1 MAIDMIGGGSVVSY
15 QTMTSNTSVKPVQE
29 SRDASV
35 QVADVAQEVAVN
47 KTDIRIQPENTAD
60 QNAKDN
66 SANTSEQ
73 NEKIRKAV
81 EEINRQTVQKNVEA
95 KFGIH
100 KATNR
105 VTIKIVDKET
115 QEVIREVPPEKT
127 LDMIAKAW
135 ELAGLMVD
143 ERR

>member
-1 MAIDMIGGGSVVSY
+1 MAIETIGSAMSY
-15 QTMTSNTSVKPVQE
+15 QGTTSNVSTRPVQE

-35 QVADVAQEVAVN
+35 QATQTAQQVAVN
-47 KTDIRIQPENTAD
+47 RADLKVRPDSNTGKD
-60 QNAKDN
+60 AKGN
-66 SANTSEQ
+66 SANTQEQ
-73 NEKIRKAV
+73 NEKIRKTV
-81 EEINRQTVQKNVEA
+81 EEINRKAAQKNVEA
-95 KFGIH
+95 QFGVH
-100 KATNR
+100 EATNR

-127 LDMIAKAW
+127 LDMIAKVW

>member
-1 MAIDMIGGGSVVSY
+1 MAIEAIGGSAMSY
-15 QTMTSNTSVKPVQE
+15 QGMTSNVSVKPVQE

-35 QVADVAQEVAVN
+35 QVTDTAQAVAVN
-47 KTDIRIQPENTAD
+47 TVDLKVQSDSNAGH
-60 QNAKDN
+60 NAKDN
-66 SANTSEQ
+66 SGNTQEQ
-73 NEKIRKAV
+73 NDKIRKTV
-81 EEINRQTVQKNVEA
+81 EEINRQTTQKNVEA
-95 KFGIH
+95 QFGIH
-100 KATNR
+100 EGTNR

-143 ERR
+143 EKR